1 VKQVTTNHGGDFVKN
16 NKYIVLIGLCIFT
29 LAVGIL
35 GVANVGFFNSNT
47 GLEII
52 EILLGIGGLLIALR
66 TSN

>member
-1 VKQVTTNHGGDFVKN
+1 MKN

-35 GVANVGFFNSNT
+35 GIANVGFFNSNT

-52 EILLGIGGLLIALR
+52 EILIGIGGLLIALR
-66 TSN
+66 KSN

>member
-1 VKQVTTNHGGDFVKN
+1 MKN

-35 GVANVGFFNSNT
+35 GIANVGFFNSTT

-52 EILLGIGGLLIALR
+52 EILLGIGGLIIALR
-66 TSN
+66 KTN